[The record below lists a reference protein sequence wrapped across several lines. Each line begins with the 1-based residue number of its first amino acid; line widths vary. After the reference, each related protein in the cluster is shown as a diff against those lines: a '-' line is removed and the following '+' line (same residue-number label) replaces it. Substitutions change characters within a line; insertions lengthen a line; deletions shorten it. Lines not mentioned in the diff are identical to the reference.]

1 MLYSAACFTNAQVSL
16 IVFVAVFFAC
26 AAIGSGYLIGVLVHK
41 RKRKNLCTE
50 ELQKQRA
57 ELLDELSELRTRK
70 PVSPPVEE
78 PAPVEEQVPV
88 TEQIPATEVAAS
100 AETAEASEEEVAAP
114 VIRAVFGKQ
123 IMAVS
128 DLNEFQR
135 EKFGFVGEEY
145 DNKRYF
151 VRQSF
156 SFEAKLRASDDE
168 VKRRYEAVYNC
179 FMRYKKVKANRSFR
193 QERIYIGRKTLA
205 VMVFRGKTLCIA
217 FALNPADYAETK
229 YRGEDMSAVKR
240 YANTPMLLR
249 LTSERRLGYAQYL
262 ISRLAEI
269 NGAEELSSP
278 EYISCDLVKLS
289 RNRLFAEN
297 KFKITV
303 LGEVPEDFNPDAK
316 IADFNP
322 FDDDDDFEE
331 ETAGGSEIAA
341 AEAKTSA
348 GFRRQIMAVKDMSP
362 FMRETFGF
370 VGGEYDGKR
379 YFVRKSY
386 AFEAK
391 LRASDSEVKQ
401 RYIRLIDCF
410 MSYDKVSVKRSFR
423 QERVYSGRKTL
434 ALITFRGKTV
444 CVSLALDPA
453 EYEGT
458 KYHGEDMSEIKR
470 YASVPLMKRITSSR
484 RLEYTEYLIS
494 RLAENNG
501 LVEKQEGY
509 RGEYDL
515 APRTRDQSFEE
526 NTFKIAILGEVPD
539 GENMD

>member
-70 PVSPPVEE
+70 PVSKS
-78 PAPVEEQVPV
+78 PVEEQAPFEQQITA
-88 TEQIPATEVAAS
+88 TEEVAAS
-100 AETAEASEEEVAAP
+100 RETAEASAEEVTAP

-168 VKRRYEAVYNC
+168 VKRRYEAVC
-179 FMRYKKVKANRSFR
+179 
-193 QERIYIGRKTLA
+193 KTLA

-240 YANTPMLLR
+240 YVNTPMLLR

-262 ISRLAEI
+262 ISRLAES